1 MIMWL
6 TVGLALAMCATGA
19 APTAA
24 PVYELRIYHAAPG
37 KMDALLARFRQHT
50 TKLFEKHGMT
60 NIGYWVPIDAKDE
73 RLIYIVAFPS
83 VEARQKAWKAFSA
96 DPEWQRVRNETEKE
110 GQLVTKV
117 ESYLM
122 QATDYSPAIQ
132 PEKMGGRIFE
142 LRIYTAEPGRLNALH
157 DRFRNHTM
165 KLFGKHG
172 MVNLAYWSLLP
183 DQKEADRKLIYML
196 AHKSVEAAQASF
208 AAFAKDPEWLRVRKE
223 SEEKAGGPL
232 VVPKTG
238 VQSTFLKPTDFS
250 PWQ

>member
-1 MIMWL
+1 MWL
-6 TVGLALAMCATGA
+6 PLGLALIIGNLSAEPAST
-19 APTAA
+19 T
-24 PVYELRIYHAAPG
+24 VYELRIYHAAPG

-60 NIGYWVPIDAKDE
+60 NIGYWVPVDEKDQ

-83 VEARQKAWKAFSA
+83 AEAREKAWKAFSA
-96 DPEWQRVRNETEKE
+96 DPEWQRVRAETEKE
-110 GQLVTKV
+110 GRLVTRV

-122 QATDYSPAIQ
+122 RPTDYSPPIKV
-132 PEKMGGRIFE
+132 EKVGGRIFE
-142 LRIYTAEPGRLNALH
+142 LRIYTAEPGRLEALH

-165 KLFGKHG
+165 KLFAKHG

-183 DQKEADRKLIYML
+183 QQKEADRKLIYML
-196 AHKSVEAAQASF
+196 AHKSVEAAKASF
-208 AAFAKDPEWLRVRKE
+208 AAFGKDPEWLRVRKE

-238 VQSTFLKPTDFS
+238 VISIFLKPTDFS